1 MNIATEIPVKNVVPN
16 SGASLNGDGEGSVQV
31 HLNDQISVGKAKVFA
46 VYGKGGIGKSTTSSN
61 LSVAFS

>member
-16 SGASLNGDGEGSVQV
+16 GGASLNGDGEGSVQV

-46 VYGKGGIGKSTTSSN
+46 VY
-61 LSVAFS
+61 LY